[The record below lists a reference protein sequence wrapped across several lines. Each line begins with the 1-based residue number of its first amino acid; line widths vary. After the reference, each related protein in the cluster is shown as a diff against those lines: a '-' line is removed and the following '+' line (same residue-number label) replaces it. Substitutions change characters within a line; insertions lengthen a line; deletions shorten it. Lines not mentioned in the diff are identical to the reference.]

1 MYYNYIGTWYQ
12 GIHSILQNC
21 AISPYD
27 YVIAILG
34 AKYRVLITCFYHSQT
49 RYKCSRLEHD
59 DAQN

>member
-34 AKYRVLITCFYHSQT
+34 AKYRVLITYFTIVKRVINVQDWNMMMP
-49 RYKCSRLEHD
+49 K
-59 DAQN
+59 